1 MKKIL
6 IFTAREGHLSI
17 SQAASQV
24 LTKAGFKVYLA
35 DIISKKSISF
45 YTPFYRYFPGF
56 FKIPY
61 KMGQGQAV
69 QKATQLVGQRIVEK
83 GVKNEIK
90 EKQPDLIISNYFL
103 NNSALEKV
111 LDYQKN
117 PIPFINIIA
126 DPWTIHPLLFSQPAA
141 SNLAYDKKG
150 ISIGKKNKVDE
161 KKLAFIGWLIK
172 SQFYKQYNASKI
184 RKKFG
189 FQKNIFTLLI
199 CGGSEGTNFILKT
212 FPIFLNLKKPLQ
224 IIVVCGTNKT
234 LFKALQ
240 SFKRFLPKLAQLHLR
255 GSASWRIKTPRE
267 NFLNLKLYK
276 FTNQLPQLMAVSDL
290 VVGKAGPNLI
300 FETVA
305 AKKPF
310 MAVCHIAG
318 QEDGNLSLI
327 KKKKLGL
334 VEENPVR
341 AIRLLKKIINKP
353 QILNRFEKF
362 IKKERQY
369 NKEAG
374 DKLVKIVK
382 NLLT

>member
-1 MKKIL
+1 
-6 IFTAREGHLSI
+6 
-17 SQAASQV
+17 
-24 LTKAGFKVYLA
+24 
-35 DIISKKSISF
+35 
-45 YTPFYRYFPGF
+45 
-56 FKIPY
+56 
-61 KMGQGQAV
+61 
-69 QKATQLVGQRIVEK
+69 
-83 GVKNEIK
+83 
-90 EKQPDLIISNYFL
+90 
-103 NNSALEKV
+103 
-111 LDYQKN
+111 
-117 PIPFINIIA
+117 
-126 DPWTIHPLLFSQPAA
+126 
-141 SNLAYDKKG
+141 
-150 ISIGKKNKVDE
+150 
-161 KKLAFIGWLIK
+161 
-172 SQFYKQYNASKI
+172 
-184 RKKFG
+184 
-189 FQKNIFTLLI
+189 
-199 CGGSEGTNFILKT
+199 
-212 FPIFLNLKKPLQ
+212 
-224 IIVVCGTNKT
+224 
-234 LFKALQ
+234 
-240 SFKRFLPKLAQLHLR
+240 
-255 GSASWRIKTPRE
+255 
-267 NFLNLKLYK
+267 
-276 FTNQLPQLMAVSDL
+276 MAVSDL